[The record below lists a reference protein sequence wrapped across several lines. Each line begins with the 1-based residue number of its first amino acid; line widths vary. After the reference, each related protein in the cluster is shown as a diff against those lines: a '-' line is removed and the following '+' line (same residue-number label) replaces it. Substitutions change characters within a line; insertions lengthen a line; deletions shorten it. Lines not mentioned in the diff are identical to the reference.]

1 MRSRAQA
8 EAEARYKRKS
18 VRQLNV
24 PLFPGDRDIA
34 EWLDAQPRKA
44 QYVRE
49 LIREDMRRA
58 SR

>member
-1 MRSRAQA
+1 MRTEAQRA
-8 EAEARYKRKS
+8 AEARYKRKS
-18 VRQLNV
+18 VRQFNV
-24 PLFPGDRDIA
+24 PLFPGDKDIA

-44 QYVRE
+44 EYIRK